1 MRLSEHF
8 FGAPIC
14 KCNLNYTLAWFFLL
28 LGYSFVIS
36 IVLVN
41 PLELKYGEDK
51 NVIQFILCIAGCF
64 LVSIFSEITPF
75 LSLFFSI
82 MQPFSIYILLLFFL
96 RFSSTLK
103 FSSS

>member
-64 LVSIFSEITPF
+64 LVSIFSRCMCYKKQEEED
-75 LSLFFSI
+75 
-82 MQPFSIYILLLFFL
+82 YILTGDNPYYTQ
-96 RFSSTLK
+96 RV
-103 FSSS
+103 

>member
-1 MRLSEHF
+1 MRFSEHF

-64 LVSIFSEITPF
+64 LVSIFSRCMCYKKQEEEE
-75 LSLFFSI
+75 
-82 MQPFSIYILLLFFL
+82 YILTGDNPYYNE
-96 RFSSTLK
+96 RV
-103 FSSS
+103 

>member
-1 MRLSEHF
+1 MTLSDHF

-14 KCNLNYTLAWFFLL
+14 KCTLNYTLAWFFLI

-51 NVIQFILCIAGCF
+51 NVIQLIICTAGCF
-64 LVSIFSEITPF
+64 LVTIFSRCMCYKKQEEEE
-75 LSLFFSI
+75 
-82 MQPFSIYILLLFFL
+82 YILTGDNPYYTQ
-96 RFSSTLK
+96 RV
-103 FSSS
+103 

>member
-64 LVSIFSEITPF
+64 LVSIFSRCMCYKKQEEEE
-75 LSLFFSI
+75 
-82 MQPFSIYILLLFFL
+82 YILTADNPYYNE
-96 RFSSTLK
+96 RV
-103 FSSS
+103 